1 MGVELVPS
9 LSSHAFRAA
18 RRRAA
23 AVRREHEVE
32 VLRVRLVRAEKEL
45 ASWERW
51 WWGDAGEKGQCAE
64 VIGQAVVQEKRVAL
78 TGNAVKTGRYA
89 ELPVDKVVKGK
100 FGEPM
105 GDAVVQGKGAE
116 LTGDTVVH
124 GKRAE
129 LIGDAVEQGKGADPT
144 GAEVVVDKD
153 AEPTDDTV
161 KQVKCAEPKDDAVVK
176 GRVLPSTFLDNVSVE
191 EVAVFRR
198 DLRRQMVMLMPKE
211 VFDDPRRCVDR
222 VAFISEI
229 AAQMGALTKV
239 PAHLR
244 QPVLQHVGVDVTCV
258 FETLEECVARCGVRQ
273 QQEWAHLT
281 AKERQCWQTQYDIE
295 KVSYDE
301 AHQAWTHGRSQT
313 EPKRPTSAFFAWMKS
328 RADER
333 WGESRVE
340 AASLVSSD

>member
-78 TGNAVKTGRYA
+78 TGIAVKTGRYA
-89 ELPVDKVVKGK
+89 ELPVDSCGQAC
-100 FGEPM
+100 GEPM

-176 GRVLPSTFLDNVSVE
+176 GRVLPSTFLDNVSV
-191 EVAVFRR
+191 VRR
-198 DLRRQMVMLMPKE
+198 ELRRLMVIHLPKD
-211 VFDDPRRCVDR
+211 VFDVPRRTMDR
-222 VAFISEI
+222 IAFLSDV
-229 AAQMGALTKV
+229 AAQMGELAKRV
-239 PAHLR
+239 PAGLR
-244 QPVLQHVGVDVTCV
+244 EPVLKHVRHDVARI
-258 FETLEECVARCGVRQ
+258 FETLEDCVVRCGLRQ
-273 QQEWAHLT
+273 QQEWPQLSGE
-281 AKERQCWQTQYDIE
+281 ERQCWETKYDVE
-295 KVSYDE
+295 KAAYDE
-301 AHQAWTHGRSQT
+301 AHRKWRHGGSKH
-313 EPKRPTSAFFAWMKS
+313 EPKRPSSPYFSWMRSK
-328 RADER
+328 ADER
-333 WGESRVE
+333 WDKSKLE
-340 AASLVSSD
+340 AASLVADD